1 VKYTRRGVRAYEEK
15 GKLVSTSKVCT
26 ANSTQVAN
34 EKEMEEYNK
43 DGEKGSE

>member
-1 VKYTRRGVRAYEEK
+1 MERK

-34 EKEMEEYNK
+34 EKEDKEYNK